1 MMKRLLPAAWLLG
14 AALAASATSA
24 PALAAPKTAASTK
37 TASFQTFFTQFRQA
51 VLANDRNRVADMTV
65 LPFKDFSGGEV
76 DRSAATKAQF
86 LAHYDRIF
94 TPAVIAGIRAGKVRA
109 FKPGSDDGEAPGPIS
124 KGEYLL
130 DIPEYADQL
139 IFAPTQS
146 GYRLNRIPFYS

>member
-1 MMKRLLPAAWLLG
+1 MNRPFPTALLIG
-14 AALAASATSA
+14 AALAASTASM

-37 TASFQTFFTQFRQA
+37 AASFQTFFTGFRQA
-51 VLANDRNRVADMTV
+51 VLANDRNRVADMAAF
-65 LPFKDFSGGEV
+65 PFKDFSGGEV

-94 TPAVIAGIRAGKVRA
+94 TPAVIAGIRTGKIRA

-124 KGEYLL
+124 KGEYIL
-130 DIPEYADQL
+130 DIPKYTDQL
-139 IFAPTQS
+139 IFAPTSS

>member
-1 MMKRLLPAAWLLG
+1 MNRHFPTALLLG
-14 AALAASATSA
+14 AALAASTASM
-24 PALAAPKTAASTK
+24 PAMAALKPETSTK
-37 TASFQTFFTQFRQA
+37 AASFQTFFSGFRQA
-51 VLANDRNRVADMTV
+51 VLADDRNRVADLV
-65 LPFKDFSGGEV
+65 ALPFKDFSGGEV

-109 FKPGSDDGEAPGPIS
+109 FKPGSDDGEAPGPIA

-139 IFAPTQS
+139 IFAPTPS
-146 GYRLNRIPFYS
+146 GYRLTRIPFYS